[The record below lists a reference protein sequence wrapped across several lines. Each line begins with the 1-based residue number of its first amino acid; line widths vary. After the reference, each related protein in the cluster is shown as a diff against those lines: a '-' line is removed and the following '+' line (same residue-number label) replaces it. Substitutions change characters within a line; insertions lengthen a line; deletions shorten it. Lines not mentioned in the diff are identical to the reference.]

1 MSAASSASA
10 PPPSTTSGTP
20 ETPVPAERVVRCL
33 VDAVLGRDAGRV
45 VRPIDEGGEHSSWW
59 VGADHV
65 LRLARD
71 ADTSAR
77 QRREI
82 ALRDLLR
89 PVVGVALPASVAAG
103 EWADGLAY
111 SLDTRIPGTSAEL
124 RRVSRRGEV
133 ALARMLAGL
142 ARVTEADAVGV
153 GLPVVAPRSMAE
165 LREPAEA
172 AAQRLSA
179 DGEFDGAPLRG
190 PGAEPVSR
198 VVVHGDLKGEHLMVG
213 SGGRVRGVLD
223 WTDAVVGDPAEDIAG
238 LAIAVGAAA
247 AVRVAAGAG
256 YGPWSWARGLAL
268 ARHDTLIRLADRL
281 YGTDDS
287 PIPLLRAQRDRAWQP
302 TALDRIPEPPSPDA
316 GRAADRW
323 PWPAVAHR
331 PRR

>member
-1 MSAASSASA
+1 MSAPASA
-10 PPPSTTSGTP
+10 FEPPSTASGM
-20 ETPVPAERVVRCL
+20 PVPTERVVRSL
-33 VDAVLGRDAGRV
+33 VDAVLGRDAGRL

-59 VGADHV
+59 VGSDHV
-65 LRLARD
+65 LRLAQD
-71 ADTSAR
+71 ADTSDR

-111 SLDTRIPGTSAEL
+111 SVDTRIPGTSAEL

-133 ALARMLAGL
+133 GLARMLAGL

-165 LREPAEA
+165 LRAPAEA
-172 AAQRLSA
+172 AARRLTT
-179 DGEFDGAPLRG
+179 DGEFDGTPLRG
-190 PGAEPVSR
+190 PSADPVSS
-198 VVVHGDLKGEHLMVG
+198 VVVHADLKGEHLMVG

-256 YGPWSWARGLAL
+256 YGPRSWARGLAL

-302 TALDRIPEPPSPDA
+302 SALDRVPEPPGPEA

-323 PWPAVAHR
+323 PWPTVAHR
-331 PRR
+331 RG